1 MSQRSQGRDR
11 DWDARAGTMLLGILM
26 MLAMVVVVAVQGQK
40 TRLVAEPI
48 WLLEDRLGSYNA
60 LVNSGL

>member
-11 DWDARAGTMLLGILM
+11 GRDATASAVLLGMMMM
-26 MLAMVVVVAVQGQK
+26 MLAMVVVVAVQGQR

-48 WLLEDRLGSYNA
+48 WLDDRLGSYNA